1 MDDKEKIKE
10 LEKTIVK
17 LEEELEK
24 TKEHLKKYTAPKRNK
39 KFYENHKE
47 EIIKILNSS
56 LELLKKEKYQNHKKI
71 NLENINLILKTCEN
85 LDKYHLNTRL
95 SIENL
100 ALNLIPIMI

>member
-47 EIIKILNSS
+47 ELLQKMKENPIPSEKRKEYNKKYY
-56 LELLKKEKYQNHKKI
+56 LKKK
-71 NLENINLILKTCEN
+71 L
-85 LDKYHLNTRL
+85 
-95 SIENL
+95 
-100 ALNLIPIMI
+100 PIQDI